1 MARYLVVAHQTAA
14 SPSLVRRL
22 KDIAAVDAN
31 AEFVLLVPATASR
44 HLLTWVEGEG
54 DQIARERANLSAQT
68 LRSAGLRIAAA
79 NVGPTDPLEAVRQEH
94 RSRPGYESTII
105 STLPAGLSRWLHRDL
120 PGQVRRQL
128 GVRVDHVIAG
138 SSATSTATPAAG
150 AEQGVASANGALG
163 LRELAGWRGRG
174 LHCQDGYLAD
184 VHEVLYDYVSL
195 EPEWLGLP
203 SRPVPFRT
211 LLVPAAEARVTGDHL
226 SVPMSRDRVLG
237 QPHIDVG
244 QGFASL
250 TDEEQIYNYFG
261 LPFLEVRDVRVLRS
275 GQELPGME
283 VNVQSITASEISR
296 P

>member
-14 SPSLVRRL
+14 SPSLVQRL
-22 KDIAAVDAN
+22 KDIAAGDAN
-31 AEFVLLVPATASR
+31 AEFVLLVPATSSG

-54 DQIARERANLSAQT
+54 DQIARERANVSAQT
-68 LRSAGLRIAAA
+68 LRSAGLKIAAA
-79 NVGPTDPLEAVRQEH
+79 NVGPADPLEAVRQEH

-105 STLPAGLSRWLHRDL
+105 STLPAGLSRWLHRDI

-138 SSATSTATPAAG
+138 TSGTSTSAADSRTERGVAAAG
-150 AEQGVASANGALG
+150 GLG
-163 LRELAGWRGRG
+163 LRELAEWRGRG
-174 LHCQDGYLAD
+174 LHCQDGYLGD

-226 SVPMSRDRVLG
+226 IVPMSRDRVLG

-275 GQELPGME
+275 GQELPGIE

>member
-22 KDIAAVDAN
+22 QDIAARDAN
-31 AEFVLLVPATASR
+31 AEFVLLVPATSSR

-68 LRSAGLRIAAA
+68 LRGAGLTIAAA
-79 NVGPTDPLEAVRQEH
+79 VVGPADPLEAIRQEH
-94 RSRPGYESTII
+94 GSRPGYESTII

-128 GVRVDHVIAG
+128 GVHVDHVVAG
-138 SSATSTATPAAG
+138 SAGTSAAAPAAPAEPGAGSAT
-150 AEQGVASANGALG
+150 GALG

>member
-14 SPSLVRRL
+14 SPSLVQRL
-22 KDIAAVDAN
+22 KEIAAGDAN
-31 AEFVLLVPATASR
+31 AEFVLLVPATSSR

-54 DQIARERANLSAQT
+54 DQIARERANVSAQT
-68 LRSAGLRIAAA
+68 LRSAGLKIAAA
-79 NVGPTDPLEAVRQEH
+79 HVGPADPLEAVRQEH

-138 SSATSTATPAAG
+138 ASSTSAAATDARTERGAAD
-150 AEQGVASANGALG
+150 ARALG

-174 LHCQDGYLAD
+174 LHCQDGYLGD

>member
-14 SPSLVRRL
+14 SPSLVQRL
-22 KDIAAVDAN
+22 RDIAAGDAN
-31 AEFVLLVPATASR
+31 AEFVLLVPATSSR

-54 DQIARERANLSAQT
+54 AQIARERANVSAQT
-68 LRSAGLRIAAA
+68 LRSAGLKIAAA
-79 NVGPTDPLEAVRQEH
+79 NVGPADPLEAVKQEH

-138 SSATSTATPAAG
+138 SSGTSAGATDARTERGVAAAG
-150 AEQGVASANGALG
+150 GLG

-174 LHCQDGYLAD
+174 LHCQDGYLGD

-261 LPFLEVRDVRVLRS
+261 VPFLEVRDVRVLRS